1 MANTIKLKKYSD
13 VVEEFTAGGAITP
26 GHLVMVNSSGDVVVH
41 NSAGGNAFPMF
52 ALENELEGGDMD
64 TAYANDDQVQ
74 VWIPGRGDI
83 VNAILKDGQNVVI
96 GDWLES
102 AGDGTLQKHAADSS
116 GSAIYGNQLVGQVVA
131 AVDLSGSSGTHPS
144 TGLRVQVRIV

>member
-52 ALENELEGGDMD
+52 ALENELEGEDMD
-64 TAYANDDQVQ
+64 TAYASDDQVQ

-102 AGDGTLQKHAADSS
+102 AGDGTLQEHAADSS
-116 GSAIYGNQLVGQVVA
+116 GGAIYGNQLVGQVVA